1 MIPNAR
7 PPSLIDGG
15 AERWRQI
22 SDYPSYEVSDRG
34 KIRRSI
40 AYRQHPAGK
49 LLKPKPDTGGYLQVA
64 LSRDGRYGYFNVHR
78 LVALTF
84 LGPPPTPRHQ
94 VAHNDGVR
102 SHNWVANLRWAT
114 PKENCADRVLH
125 GTSPDNRGERHPSAN
140 LTESLVTELRD
151 HRRAG
156 RRYNELA
163 QTYRLP
169 MMTIYSA
176 VVGDTWPHVPGALG
190 RARRPLRAK

>member
-1 MIPNAR
+1 MIPTAH
-7 PPSLIDGG
+7 PPSLVDGG
-15 AERWRQI
+15 AERWR
-22 SDYPSYEVSDRG
+22 SAPGYSNYDVSDHGR
-34 KIRRSI
+34 IRRAT

-49 LLKPKPDTGGYLQVA
+49 LLKAKPDTGGYLQVA

-94 VAHNDGVR
+94 VAHADGVR
-102 SHNWVANLRWAT
+102 THNWVGNLRWAT

-125 GTSPDNRGERHPSAN
+125 GTSPDNRGERHPSAC
-140 LTESLVTELRD
+140 LSETLVTELRD
-151 HRRAG
+151 QRRAG

-163 QTYRLP
+163 QTYRPP